1 MGPGE
6 AKPMPGPRARYHLER
21 VRESVW
27 DVVAAG
33 ALKIKYGELKK
44 GLDENKEVSW
54 VSSHASFDPSQKNP
68 TTQIRPPQSL
78 TSSPTPTPTP
88 NRPQE
93 RTGLDGAKV
102 RRAVTLECQSNDGIG
117 HQTLCTFDD
126 FHALACRHGA
136 PTDAGIDPVL
146 TTQQYMEAHK
156 LVPLLESMTA
166 AVMTAKPE
174 DPKKFLEQTLR
185 DYAFRDVPVL
195 GYDDKDLDAV
205 FTQYDITRSGKIT
218 REQCDAAMIA
228 MTGHK
233 AKSGAESSDPVTK
246 AEFMQLARE
255 GLNTFTA

>member
-1 MGPGE
+1 M
-6 AKPMPGPRARYHLER
+6 
-21 VRESVW
+21 
-27 DVVAAG
+27 
-33 ALKIKYGELKK
+33 
-44 GLDENKEVSW
+44 
-54 VSSHASFDPSQKNP
+54 
-68 TTQIRPPQSL
+68 
-78 TSSPTPTPTP
+78 
-88 NRPQE
+88 
-93 RTGLDGAKV
+93 DGAKV

-233 AKSGAESSDPVTK
+233 ANVGAESSDPVTK

>member
-1 MGPGE
+1 M
-6 AKPMPGPRARYHLER
+6 
-21 VRESVW
+21 
-27 DVVAAG
+27 
-33 ALKIKYGELKK
+33 
-44 GLDENKEVSW
+44 
-54 VSSHASFDPSQKNP
+54 
-68 TTQIRPPQSL
+68 
-78 TSSPTPTPTP
+78 
-88 NRPQE
+88 
-93 RTGLDGAKV
+93 DGAKV

-233 AKSGAESSDPVTK
+233 ANVWGGVERSGDQGGVHAARQGRTEHVHGVASATVRDEIAESSL
-246 AEFMQLARE
+246 EYY
-255 GLNTFTA
+255 

>member
-1 MGPGE
+1 
-6 AKPMPGPRARYHLER
+6 MPGPRARYHLER

-54 VSSHASFDPSQKNP
+54 
-68 TTQIRPPQSL
+68 
-78 TSSPTPTPTP
+78 
-88 NRPQE
+88 E

-233 AKSGAESSDPVTK
+233 ASLGAESSDPVTK